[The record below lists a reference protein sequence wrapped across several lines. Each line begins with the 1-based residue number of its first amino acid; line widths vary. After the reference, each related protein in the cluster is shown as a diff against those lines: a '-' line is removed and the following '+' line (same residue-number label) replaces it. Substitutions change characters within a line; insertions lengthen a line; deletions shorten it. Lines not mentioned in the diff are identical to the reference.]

1 MESEPAPMP
10 NSNIVVQLILIV
22 ILTLINAFF
31 ASAEMAI
38 VSLNKNKIKH
48 LAEEGNKKA
57 ILLSRLIEKP
67 TKFLSTVQVGITF
80 AGFFLSAYVATA
92 ITGKLSLIL
101 SNISVPYSEGVA
113 LVVITIGLAYITLV
127 FGELFPKRIALQ
139 NSQAIAMF
147 SVVPIMYISKLVTP
161 FVSLLTVSTNI
172 LVKITGLGHDS
183 KEEKLSKEEIKSLI
197 EVGQEHG
204 IINETEKEM
213 INNIIEFDDKLA
225 REVMTPRTDV
235 YMIDINDPI
244 TEYLDE
250 LLIERHSRV
259 PVFEGDVDNIVGILH
274 MKDFMIEARKNGF
287 ENVNIKNILHS
298 PYFVQE
304 NKNIDELFKELKSS
318 KNHIAMLIDEYGG
331 FSGVVTTEDI
341 TEEIMGNIEDEYDHE
356 EPEIKKVDNNTY
368 IVSGLLS
375 LDDLNE
381 HLDLNLVSK
390 DYNTIGGFLINLMGC
405 IPKINEERTVE
416 YGDVIFRIEEVR
428 ERRIEKIKICI

>member
-1 MESEPAPMP
+1 MFCVVPVIYVSKIVMP
-10 NSNIVVQLILIV
+10 FVW
-22 ILTLINAFF
+22 
-31 ASAEMAI
+31 
-38 VSLNKNKIKH
+38 
-48 LAEEGNKKA
+48 
-57 ILLSRLIEKP
+57 LLS
-67 TKFLSTVQVGITF
+67 
-80 AGFFLSAYVATA
+80 A
-92 ITGKLSLIL
+92 
-101 SNISVPYSEGVA
+101 
-113 LVVITIGLAYITLV
+113 
-127 FGELFPKRIALQ
+127 
-139 NSQAIAMF
+139 
-147 SVVPIMYISKLVTP
+147 
-161 FVSLLTVSTNI
+161 STNV
-172 LVKITGLGHDS
+172 LVKITGLGS
-183 KEEKLSKEEIKSLI
+183 EKKEEKLSKEEIKSLI

-204 IINETEKEM
+204 VINETEKNM

-225 REVMTPRTDV
+225 REVMTPRTGV

-244 TEYLDE
+244 TEFLDE
-250 LLIERHSRV
+250 LLDERHSRV
-259 PVFEGDVDNIVGILH
+259 PVFEDDADNIIGILH
-274 MKDFMIEARKNGF
+274 MKDFMLEARKNGF
-287 ENVNIKNILHS
+287 ENVNIKNILHP

-341 TEEIMGNIEDEYDHE
+341 TEEIMGNIDDEYDHE

-416 YGDVIFRIEEVR
+416 YEDVVFRIEEVR

>member
-10 NSNIVVQLILIV
+10 NGNIMAQLILIV
-22 ILTLINAFF
+22 VLTLINAFF

-38 VSLNKNKIKH
+38 VSLNKNKIRQ
-48 LAEEGNKKA
+48 LAEEGNRKA
-57 ILLSRLIEKP
+57 ILLSKLIDKP
-67 TKFLSTVQVGITF
+67 TKFLSTIQVGITF
-80 AGFFLSAYVATA
+80 AGFFSSAYAATA
-92 ITGKLSLIL
+92 ISRRLTLVL
-101 SNISVPYSEGVA
+101 NNMSVPYSETVA
-113 LVVITIGLAYITLV
+113 LVAITVVLAYITLV
-127 FGELFPKRIALQ
+127 CGELFPKRIALQ
-139 NSQAIAMF
+139 NSEAIAMF
-147 SVVPIMYISKLVTP
+147 CVVPVIYVSKIVMP
-161 FVSLLTVSTNI
+161 FVWLLSASTNV
-172 LVKITGLGHDS
+172 LVKITGLGS
-183 KEEKLSKEEIKSLI
+183 EKKEEKLSKEEIKSLI

-204 IINETEKEM
+204 VINETEKNM

-225 REVMTPRTDV
+225 REVMTPRTGV

-244 TEYLDE
+244 TEFLDE
-250 LLIERHSRV
+250 LLDERHSRV
-259 PVFEGDVDNIVGILH
+259 PVFEDDADNIIGILH
-274 MKDFMIEARKNGF
+274 MKDFMLEARKNGF
-287 ENVNIKNILHS
+287 ENVNIKNILHP

-341 TEEIMGNIEDEYDHE
+341 TEEIMGNIDDEYDHE

-416 YGDVIFRIEEVR
+416 YEDVVFRIEEVR

>member
-38 VSLNKNKIKH
+38 VSLNKNKLKH

-67 TKFLSTVQVGITF
+67 TKFLSTIQVGITF
-80 AGFFLSAYVATA
+80 AGFFSSAYVATA
-92 ITGKLSLIL
+92 IAGKLTLVL

-172 LVKITGLGHDS
+172 LVKITGLGHES
-183 KEEKLSKEEIKSLI
+183 KEEKVSKEEIKSLI

-204 IINETEKEM
+204 VINETEKEM

-235 YMIDINDPI
+235 YMIDINDHI

>member
-10 NSNIVVQLILIV
+10 NSNIMVQLILIV

-38 VSLNKNKIKH
+38 VSLNKNKIRR

-57 ILLSRLIEKP
+57 KLLVKLIDEP
-67 TKFLSTVQVGITF
+67 TKFLSTIQVGITL
-80 AGFFLSAYVATA
+80 AGFFSSAYAATA
-92 ITGKLSLIL
+92 IADRLTVFLTNK
-101 SNISVPYSEGVA
+101 NIPYSEGIA
-113 LVVITIGLAYITLV
+113 LVVITITLAYITLV

-139 NSQAIAMF
+139 NSQAVAMF
-147 SVVPIMYISKLVTP
+147 SIVPILYVSKIAIP
-161 FVSLLTVSTNI
+161 FVSLLTASTNI
-172 LVKITGLGHDS
+172 LVKITGFGHENG
-183 KEEKLSKEEIKSLI
+183 EENISKEEIKSLI

-204 IINETEKEM
+204 VINETEKEM
-213 INNIIEFDDKLA
+213 INNIIEFDDKLG

-235 YMIDINDPI
+235 FLIDIDDPI
-244 TEYLDE
+244 TEFLDE
-250 LLIERHSRV
+250 LLDERHSRV
-259 PVFEGDVDNIVGILH
+259 PVFEGDADNIIGILH

-287 ENVNIKNILHS
+287 ENVNIKNILYP

-318 KNHIAMLIDEYGG
+318 KNHMAILIDEYGG
-331 FSGVVTTEDI
+331 FSGVITTEDI
-341 TEEIMGNIEDEYDHE
+341 TEEIMGNIDDEYDE
-356 EPEIKKVDNNTY
+356 KEPEIKKVDNNTY

-390 DYNTIGGFLINLMGC
+390 DYNTIGGFLISLMGC
-405 IPKINEERTVE
+405 IPKKNEEKTIE
-416 YGDVIFRIEEVR
+416 YEDVIFRIEEVR

>member
-57 ILLSRLIEKP
+57 IILSRLIEKP
-67 TKFLSTVQVGITF
+67 TKFLSTIQVGITF
-80 AGFFLSAYVATA
+80 AGFFSSAYVANA
-92 ITGKLSLIL
+92 IAGKLTLVL
-101 SNISVPYSEGVA
+101 SNISIPYSEGVA
-113 LVVITIGLAYITLV
+113 LVVITIGLAYIILV

-161 FVSLLTVSTNI
+161 FVSLLTVSTNV
-172 LVKITGLGHDS
+172 LVKITGLGHES

-204 IINETEKEM
+204 VINETEKEM

-274 MKDFMIEARKNGF
+274 MKDFMIEARESGF

>member
-67 TKFLSTVQVGITF
+67 TRFLSTIQVGITF
-80 AGFFLSAYVATA
+80 AGFFSSAYVANA
-92 ITGKLSLIL
+92 IAGKLTLVL

-147 SVVPIMYISKLVTP
+147 SVVPIMYISKIVTP
-161 FVSLLTVSTNI
+161 FVSLITLSTNI
-172 LVKITGLGHDS
+172 LVKITGLGHES

-204 IINETEKEM
+204 VINETEKEM

-235 YMIDINDPI
+235 YMIDINDSI

>member
-10 NSNIVVQLILIV
+10 NSNIVAQLILIV

-38 VSLNKNKIKH
+38 VSLNKNKIRQ
-48 LAEEGNKKA
+48 LAQEGNRKA
-57 ILLSRLIEKP
+57 ILLSKLIEKP
-67 TKFLSTVQVGITF
+67 TKFLSTIQVGITF
-80 AGFFLSAYVATA
+80 AGFFSSAYAATA
-92 ITGKLSLIL
+92 IAHRLTVVLN
-101 SNISVPYSEGVA
+101 NINVPYSEVVA
-113 LVVITIGLAYITLV
+113 LVAITVGLAYITLV

-147 SVVPIMYISKLVTP
+147 SVVPIIYVSKIVIP
-161 FVSLLTVSTNI
+161 FVSLLTASTNI
-172 LVKITGLGHDS
+172 LVKITGLGHEN

-204 IINETEKEM
+204 VINETEKEM

-235 YMIDINDPI
+235 FLIDINDPVS
-244 TEYLDE
+244 EFLDE

-259 PVFEGDVDNIVGILH
+259 PVFEGDADNIIGILH
-274 MKDFMIEARKNGF
+274 MKDFMIEARENGF
-287 ENVNIKNILHS
+287 ENVNIKNILHP

-390 DYNTIGGFLINLMGC
+390 DYNTIGGFLISLMGC
-405 IPKINEERTVE
+405 IPKINEERTIE
-416 YGDVIFRIEEVR
+416 YEDVVFRIEEVR

>member
-38 VSLNKNKIKH
+38 VSLNKNKLKH

-67 TKFLSTVQVGITF
+67 TKFLSTIQVGITF
-80 AGFFLSAYVATA
+80 AGFFSSAYVATA
-92 ITGKLSLIL
+92 IAGKLTLVL

-147 SVVPIMYISKLVTP
+147 SVVPIMYISKIVTP

-172 LVKITGLGHDS
+172 LVKITGLGHES
-183 KEEKLSKEEIKSLI
+183 KEEKISKEEIKSLI

-204 IINETEKEM
+204 VINETEKEM

-235 YMIDINDPI
+235 YMIDMDDPI

-274 MKDFMIEARKNGF
+274 MKDFMIEARKSGF

>member
-10 NSNIVVQLILIV
+10 NSNIVVQLTLIV

-259 PVFEGDVDNIVGILH
+259 PVFGGDVDNIVGILH

-287 ENVNIKNILHS
+287 ENVNINNILHS

>member
-38 VSLNKNKIKH
+38 VSLNKNKLKH

-67 TKFLSTVQVGITF
+67 TKFLSTIQVGITF

-101 SNISVPYSEGVA
+101 TNISVPYSEGVA
-113 LVVITIGLAYITLV
+113 LGVITIGLAYITLV

-147 SVVPIMYISKLVTP
+147 SVVPIMYISKIVTP

-172 LVKITGLGHDS
+172 LVKITGLGHES

-204 IINETEKEM
+204 VINETEKEM

>member
-147 SVVPIMYISKLVTP
+147 SVVPIMYISKIVTP

-172 LVKITGLGHDS
+172 LVKITGLGHES

-204 IINETEKEM
+204 VINETEKEM

-225 REVMTPRTDV
+225 REVMTPRTDI

>member
-10 NSNIVVQLILIV
+10 NSNIMVQLILIV

-38 VSLNKNKIKH
+38 VSLNKNKIRR

-57 ILLSRLIEKP
+57 KLLVKLIDEP
-67 TKFLSTVQVGITF
+67 TKFLSTIQVGITL
-80 AGFFLSAYVATA
+80 AGFFSSAYAATA
-92 ITGKLSLIL
+92 IADRLTVFLTNK
-101 SNISVPYSEGVA
+101 NIPYSEGIA
-113 LVVITIGLAYITLV
+113 LVVITITLAYITLV

-139 NSQAIAMF
+139 NSQAVAMF
-147 SVVPIMYISKLVTP
+147 SIVPILYVSKIAIP
-161 FVSLLTVSTNI
+161 FVSLLTASTNI
-172 LVKITGLGHDS
+172 LVKITGFGHENG
-183 KEEKLSKEEIKSLI
+183 EENISKEEIKSLI

-204 IINETEKEM
+204 VINETEKEM
-213 INNIIEFDDKLA
+213 INNIIEFDDKLG

-235 YMIDINDPI
+235 FLIDIDDPI
-244 TEYLDE
+244 TEFLDE
-250 LLIERHSRV
+250 LLDERHSRV
-259 PVFEGDVDNIVGILH
+259 PVFEGDADNIIGILH

-287 ENVNIKNILHS
+287 ENVNIKNILYP

-318 KNHIAMLIDEYGG
+318 KNHMAILIDEYGG
-331 FSGVVTTEDI
+331 FSGVITTEDI
-341 TEEIMGNIEDEYDHE
+341 TEEIMGNIDDEYDE
-356 EPEIKKVDNNTY
+356 KEPEIKKVDNNTY

-390 DYNTIGGFLINLMGC
+390 DYNTIGGFLISLMGC
-405 IPKINEERTVE
+405 IPKKNEEKIIE
-416 YGDVIFRIEEVR
+416 YEDVIFRIEEVR

>member
-127 FGELFPKRIALQ
+127 FGKLFPKRIALQ

-161 FVSLLTVSTNI
+161 FVSLITVSTNI
-172 LVKITGLGHDS
+172 LVKITGLGHES

-235 YMIDINDPI
+235 YMIDINDSI

>member
-10 NSNIVVQLILIV
+10 NSNIVVQLTLIV

-287 ENVNIKNILHS
+287 ENVNINNILHS

>member
-67 TKFLSTVQVGITF
+67 TKFLSTIQVGITF
-80 AGFFLSAYVATA
+80 AGFFSSAYVATTIA
-92 ITGKLSLIL
+92 GKLTLVL
-101 SNISVPYSEGVA
+101 SNISVPYSEGIA

-147 SVVPIMYISKLVTP
+147 SVVPIMYISKIVTP

-172 LVKITGLGHDS
+172 LVKITGLGHES

-204 IINETEKEM
+204 VINETEKEM

-225 REVMTPRTDV
+225 REVMTPRTDI